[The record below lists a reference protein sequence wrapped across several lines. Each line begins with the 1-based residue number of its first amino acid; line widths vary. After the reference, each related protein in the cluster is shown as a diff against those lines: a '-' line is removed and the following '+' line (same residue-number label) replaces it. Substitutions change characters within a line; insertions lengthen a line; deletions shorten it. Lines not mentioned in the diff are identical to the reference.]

1 MTCRVTD
8 PGKGCPP
15 VSLKVTPVGTETQRP
30 GISDVRGR
38 TGEVVSGR
46 EEKKLIVN
54 QCPFWAQVKAEPMPV
69 RRLHSSS
76 CNRAKC
82 KSPSGKRYCAPRCY
96 AAWKTNVGQRCWQS
110 R

>member
-8 PGKGCPP
+8 HGKGCPP
-15 VSLKVTPVGTETQRP
+15 VSLKITPVGTETQRP

-54 QCPFWAQVKAEPMPV
+54 HCPFWAQVKSGTYAGAPFTV
-69 RRLHSSS
+69 QLLQSS
-76 CNRAKC
+76 
-82 KSPSGKRYCAPRCY
+82 
-96 AAWKTNVGQRCWQS
+96 QM
-110 R
+110 